1 MKILISEDNDYK
13 YKGIEKYILDIDQLA
28 TITRVTYAKAG
39 VMLLKNSTD
48 YDLLIQDMQLP
59 LMSDDRID
67 IEGGLYVLN
76 QLKRLNIKIK
86 TCICSSDAKAYD
98 LIKEKGFNDVD
109 FIEYNSTYCLKS
121 KFQELLNV
129 VKGVNK

>member
-13 YKGIEKYILDIDQLA
+13 YKDIEKCILDIIPET

-86 TCICSSDAKAYD
+86 TCICSGDAKAYD

-109 FIEYNSTYCLKS
+109 FIEYDSMYCLKS
-121 KFQELLNV
+121 KFQELLKV

>member
-13 YKGIEKYILDIDQLA
+13 YKNIEKYILDIIPEA

-39 VMLLKNSTD
+39 VVLLKNSND

-86 TCICSSDAKAYD
+86 TCICSGDAKAYD

-109 FIEYNSTYCLKS
+109 FIEYDSMYCLKS

>member
-13 YKGIEKYILDIDQLA
+13 YKGIEEYILDIIPET

-109 FIEYNSTYCLKS
+109 FIEYNSMYCLKS
-121 KFQELLNV
+121 KFQELLGSL
-129 VKGVNK
+129 K

>member
-13 YKGIEKYILDIDQLA
+13 YKGIEKYILDIDPLA
-28 TITRVTYAKAG
+28 TITRVTYAKAS
-39 VMLLKNSTD
+39 VNILTDIND

-59 LMSDDRID
+59 LKIDDRID

-109 FIEYNSTYCLKS
+109 FIEYN
-121 KFQELLNV
+121 LLRWLETKKKKHSHQSMNAQT
-129 VKGVNK
+129 

>member
-13 YKGIEKYILDIDQLA
+13 YKGIEEYILDIIPE
-28 TITRVTYAKAG
+28 TSITRVTYAKAG

-59 LMSDDRID
+59 LKIDDRID

-109 FIEYNSTYCLKS
+109 FIEYNSMYCLKS

>member
-13 YKGIEKYILDIDQLA
+13 YKDIEKCILDIIPET

-59 LMSDDRID
+59 LMSDDRIN

-86 TCICSSDAKAYD
+86 TCICSGDAKAYD

-109 FIEYNSTYCLKS
+109 FIEYDSMYCLKS

>member
-13 YKGIEKYILDIDQLA
+13 YKGIEEYILDIIPET

-59 LMSDDRID
+59 LKIDDRIN

-98 LIKEKGFNDVD
+98 LIKEKGFNDVE
-109 FIEYNSTYCLKS
+109 FIEYNSMYCLKS
-121 KFQELLNV
+121 KFQKLLNV
-129 VKGVNK
+129 VKGGK

>member
-13 YKGIEKYILDIDQLA
+13 YKVIEKYILDIIPET

-59 LMSDDRID
+59 LKIDDRINV
-67 IEGGLYVLN
+67 EGGLYVLN

-109 FIEYNSTYCLKS
+109 FIEYNSMYCLKS
-121 KFQELLNV
+121 KFQELLGSL
-129 VKGVNK
+129 K

>member
-13 YKGIEKYILDIDQLA
+13 YKGIEKYILDIIPET

-86 TCICSSDAKAYD
+86 TCICSGDAKAYD

-109 FIEYNSTYCLKS
+109 FIEYDSMYCLKS
-121 KFQELLNV
+121 KFQELLNGR
-129 VKGVNK
+129 KG

>member
-13 YKGIEKYILDIDQLA
+13 YKGIEKYILDIDPLA
-28 TITRVTYAKAG
+28 TITRVTYAKAS
-39 VMLLKNSTD
+39 VVLLKNSND

-86 TCICSSDAKAYD
+86 TCICSGDAKAYD

-109 FIEYNSTYCLKS
+109 FIEYDSMYCLKS
-121 KFQELLNV
+121 KFQELLKV
-129 VKGVNK
+129 VKG